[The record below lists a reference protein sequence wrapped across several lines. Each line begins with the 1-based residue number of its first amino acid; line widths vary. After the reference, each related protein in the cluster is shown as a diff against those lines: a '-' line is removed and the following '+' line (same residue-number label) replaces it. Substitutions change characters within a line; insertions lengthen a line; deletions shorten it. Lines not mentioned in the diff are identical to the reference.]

1 MHIFAGSHWTP
12 TCVAFSRVS
21 DRRGLLYFWTYGNKF
36 VCTLTRAANLQSN
49 VCTWEWQMLS
59 LTLPCSSRGSF
70 FNRRLADGW
79 GGIEAAQDCIPVEE
93 QDIAALELADSGAN
107 QLMCCKFSWGSN
119 TSGELWI
126 LWRQCFRLG
135 RNQSKNCADEA
146 ACAAACRRPAATP
159 RKSASFIQAKDYS
172 HRKWEQRLQKVSCE
186 LAPWGVALV
195 FRREAAI
202 ARKLL

>member
-1 MHIFAGSHWTP
+1 MIFNTHIHAHIRWISLDTDVCGFFTGLGSPRT
-12 TCVAFSRVS
+12 VV
-21 DRRGLLYFWTYGNKF
+21 LLDLWKQI
-36 VCTLTRAANLQSN
+36 CLHNLQSN

-59 LTLPCSSRGSF
+59 LTWPCSSRGSF

-126 LWRQCFRLG
+126 FWRQCFRLG
-135 RNQSKNCADEA
+135 RNHSKNCADEA
-146 ACAAACRRPAATP
+146 ACAEACRRPAATP
-159 RKSASFIQAKDYS
+159 RESASFIQAKDYS
-172 HRKWEQRLQKVSCE
+172 HRKWEHFKRAPVS
-186 LAPWGVALV
+186 LHLGG
-195 FRREAAI
+195 
-202 ARKLL
+202 